1 MLINRDFYL
10 NQLIEKKDSTKIK
23 IITGLRRC
31 GKSFLL
37 SKLYKEYLLK
47 QKVLNNQIIIVELDD

>member
-10 NQLIEKKDSTKIK
+10 NQLIEKRDSTKIK
-23 IITGLRRC
+23 IITGLGRC

-37 SKLYKEYLLK
+37 SELYKK
-47 QKVLNNQIIIVELDD
+47 KKVIWQKKNT